1 MNIFEERITMS
12 TKLEVNI
19 FYNKEINQCEI
30 FWTAGSSDDV
40 VEIEKRTLE
49 KLASALITHMNGGNS
64 ISTGNS
70 SNQVH

>member
-1 MNIFEERITMS
+1 MS